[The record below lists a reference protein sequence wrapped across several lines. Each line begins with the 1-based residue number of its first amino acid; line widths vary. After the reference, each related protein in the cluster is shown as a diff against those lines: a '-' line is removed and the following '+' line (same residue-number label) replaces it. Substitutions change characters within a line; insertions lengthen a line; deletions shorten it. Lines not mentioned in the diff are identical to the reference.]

1 MSQKGISPILI
12 WILFVWQHLLEFSKE
27 EGTAAL
33 NFNLKWQ
40 IQILQRLFNRKKL
53 HNGIEEAV
61 RETDD
66 IIDFQIIEGKTY

>member
-1 MSQKGISPILI
+1 MSQKVISPILI

-66 IIDFQIIEGKTY
+66 IIDFQMIEGKTY